1 MITSCIMGVL
11 CVIALFYL
19 IKGRCGIAVDA
30 EITPLTH
37 SQASRLILNRTE
49 MKTLRKNLAA
59 GIVPES
65 FAENHHKTLAYIRAT
80 LETACLNVL
89 QSIAISKSIRD
100 IGGSLTRNAFR
111 GKALHICSPSV
122 DSTDVQRKEV
132 SALSNEVHNH
142 YGHECNKKNFLS
154 NMTYV
159 DFHMTQEQ
167 LVASIGAPTFVITH
181 DFTSIADGKKRSW
194 FGGEAEVTV
203 TASDVTMKT
212 TGGTTYQHGYHKWDQ
227 DGVIVAKT
235 GAVNYVRV
243 FDEPATKSMI
253 LLLTPISGRYTLKD
267 NTLRSTATAQSFKLT
282 SGGEA
287 TREDSEYH
295 IKSGIFTYSIPVST
309 INRVAFQMAGKAR
322 DEKWKENLCSMLR
335 GRFQMDK
342 VPMDCILESADLC
355 IMIAD
360 TYAASI
366 RDSYITNPN
375 GLNFIQK
382 FLVRYILPTL
392 HSSSIPY
399 IGWAL
404 NTVLRWSRMAPTPWL
419 WKDITVHNYEINYPR
434 LAVTLLDTPTAPVEP
449 FREAGEDDSSPSP
462 NEQRRDTREDPTE
475 SSHGDRQEADGNSA
489 ASSPSTTASSTNKER
504 DDKTY
509 IAPPLR
515 SGARTPKPG
524 NSRGIPKTAQRDVV
538 RVAAGIP
545 KDSHPAKGARPNNAV
560 GRSSK
565 TNGLQGQQRSNKG
578 GEDIL
583 PIKNNCKHPDH
594 PAGPKCFKISDKV
607 PSCVTRQQVLESK
620 SDKELRDIFGPSWTK
635 FVKRPV
641 DKRQNIGQK
650 RRGLPQPSRKPMAR
664 SNQPPSIPG
673 MGKSVQECKAR
684 GTSPRSVRSD
694 RVRNTHQRQH
704 VKELH

>member
-1 MITSCIMGVL
+1 L
-11 CVIALFYL
+11 CVVSLFYL

-37 SQASRLILNRTE
+37 SQARRLILNRTE
-49 MKTLRKNLAA
+49 MKILRENLAA
-59 GIVPES
+59 GIVPKS
-65 FAENHHKTLAYIRAT
+65 FAENSHKTLAYIRAT

-89 QSIAISKSIRD
+89 QSIATSKGIRD

-111 GKALHICSPSV
+111 GKALHICSPNV

-132 SALSNEVHNH
+132 SALRNEVQNH
-142 YGHECNKKNFLS
+142 YGHDCNKKYLLS

-181 DFTSIADGKKRSW
+181 DFASIADGKKRSW

-203 TASDVTMKT
+203 TASDVTMRT

-287 TREDSEYH
+287 TREDSEYQ
-295 IKSGIFTYSIPVST
+295 IKNGIFTYSIPVST
-309 INRVAFQMAGKAR
+309 VNRVAFQMAGKAR

-342 VPMDCILESADLC
+342 VSMDCISEAADLC

-360 TYAASI
+360 TYSASV

-375 GLNFIQK
+375 GLNFVQK
-382 FLVRYILPTL
+382 YLVRNILPSL

-404 NTVLRWSRMAPTPWL
+404 NTVLRWCRMAPTPWL
-419 WKDITVHNYEINYPR
+419 WNDITVHNYEINYPR

-449 FREAGEDDSSPSP
+449 FRAAGEDDSSPSL
-462 NEQRRDTREDPTE
+462 NEQRRDTRKDSTE

-489 ASSPSTTASSTNKER
+489 ASSPSTTASSVNKER

-509 IAPPLR
+509 VAPPLR

-524 NSRGIPKTAQRDVV
+524 NSKGVPKAAQRDVV
-538 RVAAGIP
+538 RVAAGIS
-545 KDSHPAKGARPNNAV
+545 KDSHPAKGAGPINAV

-565 TNGLQGQQRSNKG
+565 TNGLQRQQGNRKG
-578 GEDIL
+578 SEDIL
-583 PIKNNCKHPDH
+583 HIKSKCRHPDH
-594 PAGPKCFKISDKV
+594 PAGPDCFRISPNV
-607 PSCVTRQQVLESK
+607 PSCVTRQEILESK
-620 SDKELRDIFGPSWTK
+620 SKKELQGIFGSSWTK
-635 FVKRPV
+635 VVDRSVNKR
-641 DKRQNIGQK
+641 RNTGQK
-650 RRGLPQPSRKPMAR
+650 RRGFPQPSRKPVAR
-664 SNQPPSIPG
+664 SNQPHSIPR
-673 MGKSVQECKAR
+673 MGKSVQERKAR

-694 RVRNTHQRQH
+694 
-704 VKELH
+704 